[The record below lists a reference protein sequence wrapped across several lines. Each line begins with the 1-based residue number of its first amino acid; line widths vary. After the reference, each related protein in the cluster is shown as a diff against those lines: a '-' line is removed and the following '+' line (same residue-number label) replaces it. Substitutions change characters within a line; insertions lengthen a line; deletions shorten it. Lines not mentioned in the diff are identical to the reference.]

1 MGWQEEAGEVAV
13 TTAAVDGTAA
23 AATAS
28 GIHSYRV
35 AMAAVTVGLRKIH
48 VKCLTLLN

>member
-13 TTAAVDGTAA
+13 TTAPVDGTAA

-28 GIHSYRV
+28 GIHSYRITKV
-35 AMAAVTVGLRKIH
+35 AVTVELRKID
-48 VKCLTLLN
+48 V

>member
-1 MGWQEEAGEVAV
+1 MGWQEEEAGEVAV

-28 GIHSYRV
+28 GVHSYRV
-35 AMAAVTVGLRKIH
+35 AKVAVKVGLS
-48 VKCLTLLN
+48 